1 MGDKLPGIEFL
12 EPHEEPDEVAWLDA
26 DDDEE
31 TGDARS
37 GSHGGVPLPPRTT
50 ARRVLGSLLV
60 FALALST
67 TGFAGLD
74 AFRHDQAVAAAEN
87 TLLLR
92 QVDVGDPVTLTD
104 PGQLGGLGTWRLEP
118 SASVAVD
125 VTNQSP
131 DPITLLPGATLFGPG
146 LTTPAT
152 LRPSG
157 TALLRPGQS
166 GRLSGMATVDCG
178 VQMVGVATL
187 DQSNSLLVR
196 ARTASGAVGAAT
208 VTLASGGESVRQ
220 QICAEQGDGL
230 VASVF
235 PESVNTRTHSFT
247 VTVSAHSLDSQPL
260 RYEVLELYSNT
271 QLPQHGA
278 HGATPVPDGVLA
290 SEGETAL
297 SGAAAAS
304 ELPGVS
310 LSTPV
315 PVGAVSGTLAAG
327 ADLKAGYTVRVLSCP
342 RTAPMARA
350 DVDLEVLLDDNGIP
364 AIVQADGFDLG
375 TIVGAACGLYS

>member
-26 DDDEE
+26 DDAEE
-31 TGDARS
+31 TGDARG
-37 GSHGGVPLPPRTT
+37 GSRGGVPLPPRTT

-157 TALLRPGQS
+157 TATLRPGQS
-166 GRLSGMATVDCG
+166 GRLSGVATVDCG

-187 DQSNSLLVR
+187 DQSNSLLVQ

-208 VTLASGGESVRQ
+208 VTLAAGGESVRQ

-247 VTVSAHSLDSQPL
+247 VTVSAHSLDAQSL
-260 RYEVLELYSNT
+260 RYEVLALYSNT
-271 QLPQHGA
+271 PMMEHGA
-278 HGATPVPDGVLA
+278 APIPDGVLA

-304 ELPGVS
+304 ELPGVK
-310 LSTPV
+310 LSAPV

-327 ADLKAGYTVRVLSCP
+327 ADLKAGYTVHVLSCP
-342 RTAPMARA
+342 RAAPMARA
-350 DVDLEVLLDDNGIP
+350 DVDLEVLLDDDGIP
-364 AIVQADGFDLG
+364 AIFQADGFDLG